1 MPRNFRGGP
10 HLCRLAKTAWE
21 VVIGADPHL
30 RGGLV
35 HTDAPFNAHRIDI
48 MMKPSS
54 RLAMASLGYWFRH
67 SSPEMAMPSRQDFMY
82 EDANEA
88 LWLVSKLV
96 WVLSGKTI
104 DSRWATPA
112 HVAHLAGAGP

>member
-1 MPRNFRGGP
+1 
-10 HLCRLAKTAWE
+10 
-21 VVIGADPHL
+21 
-30 RGGLV
+30 
-35 HTDAPFNAHRIDI
+35 